1 MTASE
6 KKLANE
12 VKNRISE
19 SHVLLI
25 MGEAVTITLFAQ
37 SHIKIKQSQEDA
49 IKSAHEYL
57 ASWESDAARMQIA
70 EDILRNNPIRQN
82 ALIILRISDGIGPQP
97 NALRNS

>member
-6 KKLANE
+6 KKLAKE
-12 VKNRISE
+12 VKNRLSE

-25 MGEAVTITLFAQ
+25 RGEAVTITLFAL

-57 ASWESDAARMQIA
+57 ASWESDVARMEIA
-70 EDILRNNPIRQN
+70 EDILRNNPIPHH
-82 ALIILRISDGIGPQP
+82 ALIILRSSDGIGPQH